1 LNRQTVRLQCAIEI
15 QARRVFLVEEEKDV
29 LILGKK
35 SSPGKTKTILGIETT
50 ALGPLEIELL
60 DILWDLG
67 KPADTM
73 SIYLPMLERRR
84 ESGEL
89 IAPATVTTVLSRM
102 AAKGVLERER
112 IERTSVYKPVKSRK
126 EMALDLIKE
135 VIDLILRGDIG
146 MIREELEAML
156 RESSE
161 KN

>member
-1 LNRQTVRLQCAIEI
+1 L
-15 QARRVFLVEEEKDV
+15 EEEKDV

-35 SSPGKTKTILGIETT
+35 GSPGKTKTILGIETT

-73 SIYLPMLERRR
+73 NIYLPMLERRR

-89 IAPATVTTVLSRM
+89 IAPATVTTVLNRM

-126 EMALDLIKE
+126 EMALELIKE

-161 KN
+161 KS

>member
-1 LNRQTVRLQCAIEI
+1 MAHEDI
-15 QARRVFLVEEEKDV
+15 LVLEKK
-29 LILGKK
+29 G
-35 SSPGKTKTILGIETT
+35 SPGKTKTILGLEAT

-73 SIYLPMLERRR
+73 HVYFPMLERRR

-102 AAKGVLERER
+102 AMKGILERLR
-112 IERTSVYKPVKSRK
+112 LERTSVYRPVKSRK

-135 VIDLILRGDIG
+135 VIDLILRGDITL
-146 MIREELEAML
+146 IKDELRKLLEAGSWPD
-156 RESSE
+156 ESEAKEAEGS
-161 KN
+161 

>member
-1 LNRQTVRLQCAIEI
+1 MA
-15 QARRVFLVEEEKDV
+15 EEKDV

-35 SSPGKTKTILGIETT
+35 GSPGKTKTILGIETT

-73 SIYLPMLERRR
+73 NIYLPMLERRR

-89 IAPATVTTVLSRM
+89 IAPATVTTVLNRM

-126 EMALDLIKE
+126 EMALELIKE

-161 KN
+161 KS